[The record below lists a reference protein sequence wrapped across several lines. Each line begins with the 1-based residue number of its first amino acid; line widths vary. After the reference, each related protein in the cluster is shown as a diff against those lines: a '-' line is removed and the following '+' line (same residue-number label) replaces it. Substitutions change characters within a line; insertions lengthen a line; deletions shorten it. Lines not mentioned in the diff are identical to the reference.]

1 MKKNADKTPDSVFR
15 GRLFEI
21 IFEADTPAGKL
32 FDVVLLIFVT
42 LSTILLI
49 LESVGELR
57 NEYYALFRIAE
68 WAITGVFTIEYS
80 LRLYCVR
87 RPLLYASS
95 FFGVIDFLAVIP
107 SYIGLFLPGSHYLLV
122 VRAVRL
128 LRIFRVLK
136 LAEYIQE
143 AAVLQ
148 RALLAS
154 TRKIAVFLLT
164 VLTAVIIIGSL
175 MYVIEGSR
183 YGFTSIPTGIYWA
196 IVTLTTVGYGDIS
209 PQTAAGK
216 LLASAVMLLGYGII
230 AVPTGIITTE
240 FARASHNEVPTQ
252 SCPSCAREGHDK
264 DAEHCKY
271 CGAPL

>member
-1 MKKNADKTPDSVFR
+1 MKKDSNNSPVSDFR

-32 FDVVLLIFVT
+32 FDVVLLVFVA
-42 LSTILLI
+42 LSTVLVM
-49 LESVGELR
+49 LESVAEFQ
-57 NEYYALFRIAE
+57 NAWYPWFRIAE
-68 WAITGVFTIEYS
+68 WTVTGVFTLEYI
-80 LRLYCVR
+80 LRLYVVR
-87 RPLLYASS
+87 RPLSYAFS
-95 FFGVIDFLAVIP
+95 FFGVVDFLAVVP

-154 TRKIAVFLLT
+154 MRKISVFLLT
-164 VLTAVIIIGSL
+164 VITVVIIIGSL
-175 MYVIEGSR
+175 MYVLEGSEH
-183 YGFTSIPTGIYWA
+183 GFTSIPTAIYWA

-230 AVPTGIITTE
+230 AVPTGIVTTE
-240 FARASHNEVPTQ
+240 FARASRNEVTTQ
-252 SCPSCAREGHDK
+252 SCPSCGRDGHDK
-264 DAEHCKY
+264 DAEHCKF
-271 CGAPL
+271 CGAAL